1 MDAWVDRYE
10 SSEPDEPRLSHV
22 WHSDDCSFNS
32 AFSDRSA
39 GSRILENPIVELV
52 WNHRSLVM
60 VDHLELRDSKTG
72 ELVMEYPQP
81 GGEGRAARCN
91 ATAAIN

>member
-39 GSRILENPIVELV
+39 GS
-52 WNHRSLVM
+52 SM

>member
-1 MDAWVDRYE
+1 MKK
-10 SSEPDEPRLSHV
+10 SSEPDQPRLSHV

-39 GSRILENPIVELV
+39 GSRIWKIPLSSLARD
-52 WNHRSLVM
+52 HRSLVM
-60 VDHLELRDSKTG
+60 VDHLDLRDSKTG

-81 GGEGRAARCN
+81 GVEGRAARCN